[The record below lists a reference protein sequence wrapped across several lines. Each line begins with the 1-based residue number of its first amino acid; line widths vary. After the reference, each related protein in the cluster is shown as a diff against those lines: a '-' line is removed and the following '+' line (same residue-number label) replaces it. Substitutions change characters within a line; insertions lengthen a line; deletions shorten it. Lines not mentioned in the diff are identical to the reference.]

1 MVSNTMTAGLSVL
14 ALVLFGAYVLFSQGI
29 LGFLISIAIALI
41 TASFVDSIEFVAI
54 GVLVVGITYIL
65 AIRKFNCRLEGFGS
79 DQNDQAEILKLNN
92 MLAKKK
98 PLKKS
103 KKEVVRGTLSTL
115 QRGVEGFAAA
125 PSDEEEEATAE
136 SAPASATETPV
147 TQTDADAAAV
157 TAAMTAPQQ
166 QQASASPASNAVPVA
181 SPGATNAA
189 TNVDTA
195 MTAPA
200 VQQGFEDEENSGL
213 FKLGQLPSE
222 TKSGPFVDVASTMS
236 KAMGALKPDQLA
248 AMTAESKSL
257 LETQKN
263 LMGMLE
269 SMRPVLQDGR
279 QLLDTFGSI
288 FGSMGGMGMD
298 LKM

>member
-1 MVSNTMTAGLSVL
+1 M
-14 ALVLFGAYVLFSQGI
+14 
-29 LGFLISIAIALI
+29 
-41 TASFVDSIEFVAI
+41 
-54 GVLVVGITYIL
+54 
-65 AIRKFNCRLEGFGS
+65 
-79 DQNDQAEILKLNN
+79 
-92 MLAKKK
+92 AKKI
-98 PLKKS
+98 PLKKR
-103 KKEVVRGTLSTL
+103 KREVVKGTLSTL

-125 PSDEEEEATAE
+125 PSDEEEATAE

-181 SPGATNAA
+181 SAGATNAA

-222 TKSGPFVDVASTMS
+222 TQSGPFVDVASTMS

-279 QLLDTFGSI
+279 QLLDTFVSI
-288 FGSMGGMGMD
+288 VGSMGGMGMD

>member
-1 MVSNTMTAGLSVL
+1 MIALLIYGFYVLSVQG
-14 ALVLFGAYVLFSQGI
+14 VFGL
-29 LGFLISIAIALI
+29 LISIAIALI
-41 TASFVDSIEFVAI
+41 TAAFVDRVEYITIS
-54 GVLVVGITYIL
+54 VLVVGLTCIM
-65 AIRKFNCRLEGFGS
+65 AIRRYNCRFEGFGS
-79 DQNDQAEILKLNN
+79 DQNDEAEILALNN
-92 MLAKKK
+92 SLAKGK
-98 PLKKS
+98 PLKKKQ
-103 KKEVVRGTLSTL
+103 KKVVKGTLDTL
-115 QRGVEGFAAA
+115 YGSSMEGFADA
-125 PSDEEEEATAE
+125 PSATQEEEDEEEDATAV
-136 SAPASATETPV
+136 SAPAPTGDAPG
-147 TQTDADAAAV
+147 TQTGQDAAEV
-157 TAAMTAPQQ
+157 
-166 QQASASPASNAVPVA
+166 ASAMAAPPSAVPATPATTAVPVA

-189 TNVDTA
+189 ANVDTA

-200 VQQGFEDEENSGL
+200 VQQGFADEENSGL

-257 LETQKN
+257 LETQQN

-288 FGSMGGMGMD
+288 FGSMGGMGINN
-298 LKM
+298 LKI